1 MRKSKLR
8 FKPIIYP
15 YNGMPDVTLPFG
27 YQHQK
32 AAFFDVVKNQ
42 NMYMAP
48 LLILRVDEKK

>member
-1 MRKSKLR
+1 MRRSKLR

-32 AAFFDVVKNQ
+32 AAFFDIVKEQ
-42 NMYMAP
+42 NAYMAP
-48 LLILRVDEKK
+48 LLILRVNEKQ